1 MPDDARNRLR
11 WLCIGALL
19 LAIALYF
26 SAAPRLEHGLTATY
40 FSDADFSEI
49 TATRLE
55 RVAMLSSNDRL
66 VSHERP
72 FSVRWEGFLW
82 VAETRETA
90 FTVPA
95 GVNARLLLDGEL
107 ALHSRDAPAAQNL
120 TIPFTLSPGAHALTL
135 ELVRAVAGDDF
146 FSANLEWDT
155 LLGQRLIPPTFLYPS
170 SQENGQARGEMRRT
184 QTRNA
189 ALSLGALAILGL
201 LGLSIAAQ
209 RHSLQRRETWGL
221 LLVVGIALGLR
232 LVYLHDLVTHIPNF
246 DALPVG
252 SDHRTYEAAARD
264 LVRGLWPPRSEFY
277 RQPGFPWLLGN
288 FHALFGPNLR
298 PFQIVQLTGG
308 ALASMAI
315 YALGKRIFSPPA
327 AWVAALLWAI
337 FPLAIFYDAQLVTHG
352 LEAQL
357 VPWIALLWIHVL
369 MRFRDNRSAPP
380 HDWKWLM
387 ALGLL
392 LGASSVVRPT
402 LLLLS
407 PLAALSLLWALWPRW
422 KSGLAYILALA
433 ATVMLP
439 ILPVTLHN
447 YQHSGNIVLIS
458 TSGPVSLYIGNNR
471 DSAGIG
477 QYSQAFRAT
486 HERVNR
492 GEVTFVGA
500 TLADIGASPRR
511 WLGLMVRKTA
521 LYFGNQEIPNNVDFN
536 SEGAAIS
543 PLLHKTPLR
552 FGTIVVLGFTG
563 LGLDLFRVR
572 VYRPGIWLLSTVL
585 LILYSTTV
593 LFHVVSRF
601 RVPTYGPLILFGAF
615 ALVDIGR
622 RLASRDVRAS
632 AVSLGLL
639 GGSSVLVIALPWV
652 ADSSMPLPTLAE
664 PPAESVQVRAVFG
677 ETLELSG
684 YDPFAAV
691 EPGEPLFVTLYWEP
705 NSPLSVDYYG
715 TVQLLAPSGEKLTQV
730 DQRLGTGSFPHH
742 PPTGWR
748 PGEIVADQY
757 LLFPPRDAPTPL
769 ALTVLVAVYNRET
782 GERLGETTLRPLP
795 LTLAQPLILPDNVT
809 LVHATIGPVLL
820 AAYQVEIE
828 NDELALTLFWESIA
842 PASVAGM
849 VFVHLY
855 DSSRDFVLGQDLP
868 PREGEYPMT
877 AWQPGEGI
885 VDRRRIPLREL
896 PAGEYVVFVGVYDPA
911 DDARFPMVDQAG
923 HGVPNAS
930 LKLFQFNLD

>member
-1 MPDDARNRLR
+1 MPDDAPNRLR
-11 WLCIGALL
+11 WLCIAALL
-19 LAIALYF
+19 LGFVLHLA
-26 SAAPRLEHGLTATY
+26 AAPRLQHGLTATY
-40 FSDADFSEI
+40 FDEPDFNDVA
-49 TATRLE
+49 ATRLE
-55 RVAMLSSNDRL
+55 RVAMLSSNDVL
-66 VSHERP
+66 VSRDRP

-82 VAETRETA
+82 VDKTREIA
-90 FTVPA
+90 FTIPD
-95 GVNARLLLDGEL
+95 GVDARLLLGGEL
-107 ALHSRDAPAAQNL
+107 VFQSRSDRAPQASAFAHALSRG
-120 TIPFTLSPGAHALTL
+120 SHALTL
-135 ELVRAVAGDDF
+135 ELVRADAGDDF

-155 LLGQRLIPPTFLYPS
+155 LLGKRLISPTFLYPS
-170 SQENGQARGEMRRT
+170 LQANGQAHGEMRRA

-201 LGLSIAAQ
+201 LGLSIAAR
-209 RHSLQRRETWGL
+209 RHSLQRGETWGL
-221 LLVVGIALGLR
+221 LFVVGVALGLR
-232 LVYLHDLVTHIPNF
+232 LIYLHDLITHIPNF

-288 FHALFGPNLR
+288 FHALLGPDMR

-327 AWVAALLWAI
+327 AWVAALLWAT

-357 VPWIALLWIHVL
+357 VVWLLWL
-369 MRFRDNRSAPP
+369 WLSAIERPGNGA
-380 HDWKWLM
+380 LI

-392 LGASSVVRPT
+392 SGGAAIIRPA
-402 LLLLS
+402 LLALI
-407 PLAALSLLWALWPRW
+407 PLVALSLIWMSRPRW
-422 KSGLAYILALA
+422 HLGTARGLILVGIA
-433 ATVMLP
+433 ALP

-447 YQHSGNIVLIS
+447 YRQSGRLQIIS
-458 TSGPVSLYIGNNR
+458 ANGPVTLYLGNNR

-500 TLADIGASPRR
+500 TLADISASPRR

-521 LYFGNQEIPNNVDFN
+521 LYFGNQEIPNNVDFD

-552 FGTIVVLGFTG
+552 FGTIVVLGFAG
-563 LGLDLFRVR
+563 LGLALFRVR
-572 VYRPGIWLLSTVL
+572 AYRPGIWLLSTVL
-585 LILYSTTV
+585 LILCSTTV
-593 LFHVVSRF
+593 MFHVVSRF
-601 RVPTYGPLILFGAF
+601 RVPTYGPLILFSAF

-622 RLASRDVRAS
+622 RLASRDVRTS
-632 AVSLGLL
+632 ALSFGLL

-652 ADSSMPLPTLAE
+652 ADSSIPLPTLVA
-664 PPAESVQVRAVFG
+664 PSAESVQVRTVFG

-684 YDPFAAV
+684 YVPLAAV

-715 TVQLLAPSGEKLTQV
+715 TVQLLAPSGEKLTQM

-742 PPTGWR
+742 PTTGWR
-748 PGEIVADQY
+748 PGETVVDQY
-757 LLFPPRDAPTPL
+757 LLFAPRDAPTPL
-769 ALTVLVAVYNRET
+769 VLTVLVAVYNRET
-782 GERLGETTLRPLP
+782 DERLGETSLRPLP

-809 LVHATIGPVLL
+809 PVQATIGPALL
-820 AAYQVEIE
+820 AAYQAEIE

-849 VFVHLY
+849 VFVHLF
-855 DSSRDFVLGQDLP
+855 DSSGDFVLGQDSP
-868 PREGEYPMT
+868 PRWGEYPMT

-885 VDRRRIPLREL
+885 VDPRRIPLSEL
-896 PAGEYVVFVGVYDPA
+896 SGGEYAVFVGAYDPA
-911 DDARFPMVDQAG
+911 EDARLPMVDKAG
-923 HGVPNAS
+923 NGVPNAS
-930 LKLFQFNLD
+930 LKLFQFHFD